1 MRIFLA
7 PECKVSFRKLI
18 RLAEIGP
25 IIATER
31 VQRAWL
37 ILLFAVMALFP
48 ARAQLTLTDV
58 QQVISQAAS
67 RAQSISPNSIIAVTD
82 REGYVLGVWSVSG
95 ATNITPALTD
105 LMANAIARAGTAAFL
120 SSDQHAFTTRTAGF
134 IVQQNFPPGVKNR
147 GPGPLVGVNF
157 SNLPFS
163 DVNRLKDPAGYNPAL
178 TNGINGGPVPT
189 PITGGLTGVPGGVPL
204 YKAGKL
210 VGGVGVAG
218 DSHSATDI
226 NPSIVANA
234 DIDEAIALAGQIGF
248 APSETIFGSHVTID
262 GIRVPYIASE
272 IQSGPAAPFGTIGA
286 NVPTFPVTAGPG
298 AIIYP
303 ALTLG
308 GATGELRIP
317 IIGDPSGVALPNG
330 TARLTASEITNI
342 IDAAANRA
350 RSTRAGIR
358 LPRGQRAQVFITVV
372 NNPNAAGSP
381 PVILGSFCTSR
392 DATRFSWDVSAQK
405 ARTALFFSTTNR
417 AYSARTVGFLS
428 QSLYP
433 PGIVGTNP
441 GLFFGLQE
449 RFSIITP
456 TPLVATNPVNG
467 AIFTTSTSVNPN
479 LPNGITI
486 FPGGFP
492 LYRNGVLIGAIGVSG
507 DGIEQDDI
515 ISATGSSVFPSPE
528 PIRADRTQ
536 YRGARLPYAKF
547 PRNPAL

>member
-1 MRIFLA
+1 MKRALLSVLLVAF
-7 PECKVSFRKLI
+7 
-18 RLAEIGP
+18 G
-25 IIATER
+25 IAT
-31 VQRAWL
+31 
-37 ILLFAVMALFP
+37 
-48 ARAQLTLTDV
+48 ARAQLTLADV
-58 QQVISQAAS
+58 QQVIAQAAS
-67 RAQSISPNSIIAVTD
+67 RAQIISPNSVVAVTD
-82 REGYVLGVWSVSG
+82 REGYVLGVWSVNG
-95 ATNITPALTD
+95 ATAITPALTD

-163 DVNRLKDPAGYNPAL
+163 DVNRLKDPAGFNPAL

-189 PITGGLTGVPGGVPL
+189 PITGGLAGVPGGVPL
-204 YKAGKL
+204 YKGGKL
-210 VGGVGVAG
+210 IGGIGVAG
-218 DSHSATDI
+218 DGHSATDI
-226 NPSIVANA
+226 NPSIIANA
-234 DIDEAIALAGQIGF
+234 DIDEAVALSGQIGF
-248 APSETIFGSHVTID
+248 APSETILGSHVTID
-262 GIRVPYIASE
+262 GIRVAYIASE
-272 IQSGPAAPFGTIGA
+272 IQPGPAAPFGTIGA
-286 NVPTFPVTAGPG
+286 NIATFPVTAGPG
-298 AIIYP
+298 PIIYP
-303 ALTLG
+303 TLTLG
-308 GATGELRIP
+308 GATGEVRIP
-317 IIGDPSGVALPNG
+317 IIADPSAVPLPNS
-330 TARLTASEITNI
+330 TPRLIAAEVTNI
-342 IDAAANRA
+342 IAAAANRA

-372 NNPNAAGSP
+372 NNPNSAGSP
-381 PVILGSFCTSR
+381 PVILGSFCTSP

-405 ARTALFFSTTNR
+405 ARTALFFSATNR

-428 QSLYP
+428 QSMYP
-433 PGIVGTNP
+433 PGIEGTNP

-467 AIFTTSTSVNPN
+467 AVFTTSTSVNPN

-528 PIRADRTQ
+528 AIRADRTQ

>member
-1 MRIFLA
+1 M
-7 PECKVSFRKLI
+7 
-18 RLAEIGP
+18 
-25 IIATER
+25 IATER
-31 VQRAWL
+31 VKRATL
-37 ILLFAVMALFP
+37 ALLFILLGTAP
-48 ARAQLTLTDV
+48 APAQLTVADV
-58 QQVISQAAS
+58 QRVIAQTAS
-67 RAQSISPNSIIAVTD
+67 RAQGILPNSVIAVTD
-82 REGYVLGVWSVSG
+82 REGYVLGVWSVNG
-95 ATNITPALTD
+95 ATNASAALTD

-204 YKAGKL
+204 YKGGRL

-218 DSHSATDI
+218 DGHLATDI
-226 NPSIVANA
+226 TPEIIAAPDV
-234 DIDEAIALAGQIGF
+234 DESVALAGQIGF
-248 APSETIFGSHVTID
+248 APADEIFGSHVTIN
-262 GIRVPYIASE
+262 GIRLPYIASA
-272 IQSGPAAPFGTIGA
+272 IQPGPVAPFGTIGA
-286 NVPTFPVTAGPG
+286 NVPDFPVRSGPPVV
-298 AIIYP
+298 YST
-303 ALTLG
+303 LTLG
-308 GATGELRIP
+308 GGTGELRFP
-317 IIGDPSGVALPNG
+317 IIADPDTSSLPG
-330 TARLTASEITNI
+330 GAARLSSSEVTNI
-342 IDAAANRA
+342 IAAAANRA
-350 RSTRAGIR
+350 HSTRAGIR

-372 NNPNAAGSP
+372 NNPNVAGSS
-381 PVILGSFCTSR
+381 PVILGSFCTSP

-417 AYSARTVGFLS
+417 AYSARTVGFLA
-428 QSLYP
+428 QSMYP
-433 PGIVGTNP
+433 PAIEGTNP

-467 AIFTTSTSVNPN
+467 AVFTTSTNVNPN
-479 LPNGITI
+479 LPNGLTI

-507 DGIEQDDI
+507 DGIDQDDI
-515 ISATGSSVFPSPE
+515 ISATGSSVFPSAE
-528 PIRADRTQ
+528 SIRADRTQ